1 MTKNIIISAGEAS
14 GDLHASNLVRHLR
27 ALDSELSFTA
37 MGGAH
42 LREADVDVVIDCN
55 ELAVIGLIEP
65 LLKIRK
71 IFKVLNQM
79 RELVINTK
87 PDLLILVDYQAFNMK
102 LAKTAKDNG
111 VKVLFYIGPQIWA
124 SRPKRVFKLKERVDM
139 MAVLFP
145 FEVPFYETAKVPVK
159 FVGNPLVDEV
169 KTNADKPELFSQYNL
184 DPNRKVIGLLPGSRK
199 GEIDKVLPIQL
210 ASAKLLKAKY
220 PDIQFVLAVASSFDK
235 EFLEQQCADY
245 SELNIKCIKD
255 LPYNVISVC
264 DAIITASGTA
274 TLEVGIMGV
283 PFAITYKISPIS
295 YAILRRIMTVDKIGL
310 VNIVAEKNVI
320 KEFVQQEAVPQNIA
334 NEIIQILEDEK
345 YRTTMVKELSLL
357 KAKLGASGGS
367 QAVAKLAYEMLTDE
381 TLSSN
386 PSIGLVDKI

>member
-14 GDLHASNLVRHLR
+14 GDLHASNLVKYFKQLEPD
-27 ALDSELSFTA
+27 ASFTA
-37 MGGAH
+37 MGGAK
-42 LREADVDVVIDCN
+42 LREAGVDVVIDCN

-71 IFKVLNQM
+71 IFRVLDQM
-79 RELVINTK
+79 RELVVNTK

-111 VKVLFYIGPQIWA
+111 IKVLFYIGPQIWA

-145 FEVPFYETAKVPVK
+145 FEVPFYERANVPVK

-169 KTNADKPELFSQYNL
+169 RTTATKSDLLVKYNL
-184 DPNRKVIGLLPGSRK
+184 DPSKKIVGLLPGSRK

-210 ASAKLLKAKY
+210 ESAKLLKQKY

-235 EFLEQQCADY
+235 AFLEEQCANY
-245 SELNIKCIKD
+245 KELNIQCIKD
-255 LPYNVISVC
+255 LPYNTISVC

-274 TLEVGIMGV
+274 TLEVGMMGV
-283 PFAITYKISPIS
+283 PFAITYKISSLS

-310 VNIVAEKNVI
+310 VNIVAEKDLV
-320 KEFVQQEAVPQNIA
+320 KEFIQQDAIPENIA
-334 NEIIQILEDEK
+334 NEIAHILDNEE
-345 YRTTMVKELSLL
+345 YRTKMVNELSLL
-357 KAKLGASGGS
+357 RAKLGVSGGS
-367 QAVAKLAYEMLTDE
+367 QTVAKLAYDMLD
-381 TLSSN
+381 S
-386 PSIGLVDKI
+386 